1 MASGTNQSV
10 DTEKLKE
17 EILQK
22 APEKE
27 YSSSRFSK
35 IESQVKD

>member
-1 MASGTNQSV
+1 MASGKIQSV

-17 EILQK
+17 EILK
-22 APEKE
+22 KTPEKE

-35 IESQVKD
+35 IESQVIE